1 MRDKYEN
8 SRVTIQQMAE
18 GSSIELNRTS
28 KGLYSWS
35 IKIYGTDPVQILT
48 DIQAINEKLV
58 ATYANQERSD

>member
-8 SRVTIQQMAE
+8 SRVTINQMAE

-35 IKIYGTDPVQILT
+35 IKIYGTDPAQMLV
-48 DIQAINEKLV
+48 DIQAINAKLL
-58 ATYANQERSD
+58 ATYATE